1 MTMGTWLTTDRR
13 GQCGERE
20 AVGGPHPHVP
30 GQVWSLLTLTRPS
43 DRTRAIRS
51 SAHGA
56 FLPLL
61 FVLFFKKKKLYI
73 CFVWSLL
80 LVANRDERKERFR
93 FACFLKRIEYI
104 LMQPFWL
111 LACFCIQTSH
121 TFTLVKHHF
130 TFSLHD
136 FTFSLHDFFSASLSK

>member
-1 MTMGTWLTTDRR
+1 MHLSHLTDFNDLLLHSMNNNKAARPEKWMSSCCLKARLTVTADTQWQWAP
-13 GQCGERE
+13 GWPPTGEVS
-20 AVGGPHPHVP
+20 VGSVRLLAGPTPHVP

-93 FACFLKRIEYI
+93 FACFLKRI
-104 LMQPFWL
+104 LF
-111 LACFCIQTSH
+111 
-121 TFTLVKHHF
+121 
-130 TFSLHD
+130 
-136 FTFSLHDFFSASLSK
+136 

>member
-1 MTMGTWLTTDRR
+1 MGSVRLL
-13 GQCGERE
+13 
-20 AVGGPHPHVP
+20 AGPTPTC
-30 GQVWSLLTLTRPS
+30 QVRSGHYSLLRGHQIGHVLS
-43 DRTRAIRS
+43 DPP
-51 SAHGA
+51 HMV
-56 FLPLL
+56 P
-61 FVLFFKKKKLYI
+61 FFPCFSFCFSKKSYI
-73 CFVWSLL
+73 YFVWSLL